1 MVPSTM
7 TVDTGS
13 VQKSELYISIPQEDK
28 RDTEEYLIY
37 LLRWLE
43 TDTCRSGMSEEA
55 RVLKRKEVTARFRNV
70 LRIKEYVALFERTTV
85 VYDELY
91 C

>member
-1 MVPSTM
+1 M

-43 TDTCRSGMSEEA
+43 TDICRSGMSEEA

-70 LRIKEYVALFERTTV
+70 LRIKEYVALLERTTV